1 MLRSSKSRYSGHR
14 ETPDL
19 LPPRLSELGHQP
31 FTSIERESLARL
43 MREPTWPQGTLN
55 IYGLEGY
62 LTALLVWPVA
72 LLPGAWLPPIW
83 NEKSWRVRPPIDTAD
98 RYGEFLE
105 LVAGFLRTIDQGLLQ
120 SPPIFDHCLLRTK
133 PDVGPADMN
142 AYAHSWAEGFGRGL
156 RQSAQAQVSP
166 DPGTRAAVRQ
176 IASFATGQVGVS
188 RDGAQGAGI
197 LLTEAVLAL
206 ASTRVS
212 RGPLGA
218 LPKHVVV
225 PKSMKPPPLAR
236 KAAPLSDDAS

>member
-1 MLRSSKSRYSGHR
+1 MFRSSKSRYSDHR
-14 ETPDL
+14 ETTVL

-43 MREPTWPQGTLN
+43 MREPTWPRGTLN

-83 NEKSWRVRPPIDTAD
+83 NEGSWRVRPPIDTAD

-105 LVAGFLRTIDQGLLQ
+105 LVVGFLRTIDQGLLQ
-120 SPPIFDHCLLRTK
+120 SPPIFDHCLHMK
-133 PDVGPADMN
+133 GDPDHLDLNGH
-142 AYAHSWAEGFGRGL
+142 AHSWAEGFGRGL
-156 RQSAQAQVSP
+156 RQSAQARVSP
-166 DPGTRAAVRQ
+166 DPGTREAVRL
-176 IASFATGQVGVS
+176 IASFAIRQSGVLPDS
-188 RDGAQGAGI
+188 TQRAGMV
-197 LLTEAVLAL
+197 LTEAVLAL

-218 LPKHVVV
+218 LPKHVV
-225 PKSMKPPPLAR
+225 PKPMNAQLTPR
-236 KAAPLSDDAS
+236 KVASLSDDAV